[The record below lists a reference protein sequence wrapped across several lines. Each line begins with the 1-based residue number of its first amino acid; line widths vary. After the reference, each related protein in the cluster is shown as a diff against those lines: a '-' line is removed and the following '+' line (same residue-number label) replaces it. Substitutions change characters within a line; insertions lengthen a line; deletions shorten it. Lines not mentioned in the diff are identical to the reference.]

1 MKITYRVNKDKA
13 SKKQILEGVRKGNQP
28 TQEQVQKIRTEKLK
42 RFDPTRVFLS
52 VILVFLVEILVLYLV
67 NFPVV
72 RWSLDYFKNPEGQL
86 PKVVYQTIKLQ
97 FGNEISTETQT
108 EVKNKLSEL
117 TFEGKKRFEFV
128 TENADVTL
136 TYTAEKPEGT
146 YLLGEYYIVPVGH
159 LYWLRDSM
167 TKGNL
172 QQDEVLV
179 PAGTKTLYDEVLKKF
194 GEKAPKTKE
203 APDLL
208 AALKGQEKSVGFIS
222 VNDINAQYKLL
233 SLEGSYFYEDAPK
246 GGIPYYLTLT
256 GNSVVAKN
264 LIKTRASAVFPESF
278 NADSL
283 LSVRMT
289 GVTAITRGLGIKTNA
304 SKDPS
309 YAARKIGDFLSKADL
324 THVSNEISMT
334 NGCVPTG
341 GVSFC
346 MVSSHLAALKKS
358 GVDIV
363 ELTGNHNN
371 DKGAIYNESSIKTY
385 KGLGW
390 DYFGGGLNSTD
401 AAKILYKELKGSKV
415 AFVGYNYYDTVLG
428 TGAIAGKTRAGAN
441 SWSASKITKDVDTA
455 RKNGADTV
463 IVTFQYQECWSYTS
477 DGSTVQQCYGPISSP
492 NQKKDFRQAVDAGA
506 DIVIGTQA
514 HQPQTYEIYKGKII
528 FYGLGNLYFDQ
539 TEQLGTRQGL
549 ILTHYLY
556 KGEYLGTH
564 ITTTIYDGDLL
575 TYVTTGSQ
583 RTSLL
588 KSLQTWRPKN

>member
-13 SKKQILEGVRKGNQP
+13 SKKQILEGIRKGNQP

-42 RFDPTRVFLS
+42 RFDPTRVFLT

-67 NFPVV
+67 NFPLV

-86 PKVVYQTIKLQ
+86 PKVSYNTIRLQ
-97 FGNEISTETQT
+97 FGQELSEATQT

-128 TENADVTL
+128 TENPDVLL
-136 TYTAEKPEGT
+136 TYTAEKPEEN
-146 YLLGEYYIVPVGH
+146 YLLGEYYLVPVGH
-159 LYWLRDSM
+159 LYWIRDGV

-172 QQDEVLV
+172 QQDEILI
-179 PAGTKTLYDEVLKKF
+179 PAGAKSLYEKVIEKYA
-194 GEKAPKTKE
+194 EKAPKTKE
-203 APDLL
+203 VTDIL
-208 AALKGQEKSVGFIS
+208 ASLKSQEKSIGFIS
-222 VNDINAQYKLL
+222 INDTNSQYKLL
-233 SLEGSYFYEDAPK
+233 SLDGSYFYETAPK
-246 GGIPYYLTLT
+246 GGLPYYLTLT
-256 GNSVVAKN
+256 GESAVAKN
-264 LIKTRASAVFPESF
+264 LIKTRASAVFPASF
-278 NADSL
+278 NPEDL

-304 SKDPS
+304 SKDPA

-324 THVSNEISMT
+324 THVSNEISMV

-346 MVSSHLAALKKS
+346 MVPSHIAALKKS

-371 DKGAIYNESSIKTY
+371 DKGAVYNESSIKTY

-390 DYFGGGLNSTD
+390 DYFGGGLNSSD
-401 AAKILYKELKGSKV
+401 ASKILYKELKGSKV
-415 AFVGYNYYDTVLG
+415 AFVGYNYYDTILG
-428 TGAIAGKTRAGAN
+428 TGALAGKTRAGAN
-441 SWSASKITKDVDTA
+441 SWSASKISKDVDTA

-477 DGSTVQQCYGPISSP
+477 NGSTVQQCYGPIASP

-506 DIVIGTQA
+506 DIVVGTQA
-514 HQPQTYEIYKGKII
+514 HQPQSYEIYKGKVI

-549 ILTHYLY
+549 VLTHYLY
-556 KGEYLGTH
+556 KGDYLGTH
-564 ITTTIYDGDLL
+564 ITTTIYDGDLI
-575 TYVTTGSQ
+575 TYVTTGNQ
-583 RTSLL
+583 RISLL
-588 KSLQTWRPKN
+588 KSLQAWRPKN